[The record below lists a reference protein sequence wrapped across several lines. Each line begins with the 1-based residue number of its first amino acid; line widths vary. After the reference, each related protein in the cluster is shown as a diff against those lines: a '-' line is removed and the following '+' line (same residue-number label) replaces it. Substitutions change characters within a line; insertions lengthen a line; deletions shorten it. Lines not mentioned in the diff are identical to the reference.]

1 MKRMILFVSLLV
13 ALMTPALGAVES
25 RRSFV
30 LVEKGDNL
38 SKIAKRTGLSLKRIL
53 LLNPQI
59 RNANLIFPGDTV
71 FLTPP
76 EEIFVVVKPGD
87 NLTLISRKFDV
98 SISEIVRRN
107 RIKNPDLIFVGQVLA
122 IPLSRS
128 VGEEIDFLA
137 QIAKAQQVQDNQER
151 FLNPLGLEKEEKE
164 LEKEEKEKPVAEEK
178 EKPVASVSPEK
189 EDNKLLLNLDFVTDS
204 AAIVNVA
211 VPAVV
216 EKTKTIFVFKEKGE
230 KDDRQVMLIS
240 FLAGILFLLLSYRFP
255 QKKEMFSKMS
265 LYVFLAVFILT
276 ILSPPNLS
284 HSAPENL
291 RPPMV
296 LNSPEDD
303 FLSQNIDEIMR
314 VKVMVAEEEFLTRKT
329 GFPSIYQFIYPL
341 PSAKFA
347 RITSGYGPRRNP
359 VTGKREFHH
368 GVDLAAPLGAPVVSI
383 SEGKVLRRGRSKN
396 AGRYVMIVHRG
407 RKEVLI
413 SVYAHLKKILVKSGQ
428 VVRAGEKIGEIG
440 MTGRTTGPHLHF
452 ALMRA
457 NNRFLNPTPFVKK
470 GGGEKFVKMFGI
482 PREVVALLTNTP

>member
-59 RNANLIFPGDTV
+59 RNANLIFPGDTI

-137 QIAKAQQVQDNQER
+137 QIAQGQQVQDNQER

-164 LEKEEKEKPVAEEK
+164 LEKEEKEKPVA
-178 EKPVASVSPEK
+178 SVSPEK
-189 EDNKLLLNLDFVTDS
+189 EDNKLLLNLDFVPDS

-216 EKTKTIFVFKEKGE
+216 EKTKTIFVFKEKQE
-230 KDDRQVMLIS
+230 KDNRQVMLIS

-291 RPPMV
+291 RPSMV

-368 GVDLAAPLGAPVVSI
+368 GVDLPAALGAPVVSI
-383 SEGKVLRRGRSKN
+383 SEGKVLRTGRTRN

-407 RKEVLI
+407 RKQVII

>member
-38 SKIAKRTGLSLKRIL
+38 SKIAKRRGFTLKKIL
-53 LLNPQI
+53 FLNPQI
-59 RNANLIFPGDTV
+59 KNPDLIFPGDTV

-137 QIAKAQQVQDNQER
+137 QIAQGQQVQDNQER

-164 LEKEEKEKPVAEEK
+164 KPVTEEK

-189 EDNKLLLNLDFVTDS
+189 EDNKLLLNLDFVPDS
-204 AAIVNVA
+204 AAIINVA

-216 EKTKTIFVFKEKGE
+216 EKTKTIFVFKEKQE
-230 KDDRQVMLIS
+230 KDDQQVMLIS

-265 LYVFLAVFILT
+265 LYVFLAVFVLT

-284 HSAPENL
+284 HFAPENP
-291 RPPMV
+291 RPSMV

-347 RITSGYGPRRNP
+347 RISSGYGPRINP
-359 VTGKREFHH
+359 VTGEREFHH
-368 GVDLAAPLGAPVVSI
+368 GVDLAASLGAPVVSI
-383 SEGKVLRRGRSKN
+383 SEGRVLRTGRSKN
-396 AGRYVMIVHRG
+396 AGRYVMILHRG
-407 RKEVLI
+407 RKEVII
-413 SVYAHLKKILVKSGQ
+413 SVYAHLEKILVKDGQ
-428 VVRAGEKIGEIG
+428 AVTGGEKIATVG

-452 ALMRA
+452 ALALLMGA
-457 NNRFLNPTPFVKK
+457 NNQFLNPTPFVKK
-470 GGGEKFVKMFGI
+470 GGGEKFVKRFGL
-482 PREVVALLTNTP
+482 PREVVALLTNAP